1 MREASG
7 RRWLWVADDKT
18 QRAAGWE
25 TGIDLGTEQQS
36 RGSGGQRQFRDTGR
50 KVGLFATRLPW
61 RGDVL
66 RGEDAVCSVMAGDG
80 WRWAEV
86 LAVDC
91 WKHCEGSETDR
102 EASLLLLRVLR
113 TGNES
118 HPQDPYRARRRKD
131 GRAGLGGGE
140 GGLVLGR
147 FTASE

>member
-1 MREASG
+1 
-7 RRWLWVADDKT
+7 V
-18 QRAAGWE
+18 
-25 TGIDLGTEQQS
+25 
-36 RGSGGQRQFRDTGR
+36 F
-50 KVGLFATRLPW
+50 
-61 RGDVL
+61 
-66 RGEDAVCSVMAGDG
+66 GDG
-80 WRWAEV
+80 WQWVAVGGDVGRWL
-86 LAVDC
+86 LAVGNTV
-91 WKHCEGSETDR
+91 KAARQTDR